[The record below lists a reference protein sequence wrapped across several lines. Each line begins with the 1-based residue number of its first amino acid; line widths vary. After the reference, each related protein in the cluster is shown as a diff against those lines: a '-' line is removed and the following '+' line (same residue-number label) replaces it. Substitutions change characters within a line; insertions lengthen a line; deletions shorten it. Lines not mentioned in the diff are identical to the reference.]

1 MIGRKIFFRF
11 SVVLKCFVRC
21 IVTHSSFTFSFS
33 FTCSCLYFPFSSV
46 FHVLF
51 ISLHFLCLWRH
62 LFFKYLSFVIQSQ
75 SFTLLSPVQRN
86 MLRISWVVT
95 CWGFLAS
102 CLMNTLFLL
111 KVDFIQLA
119 FSRSF
124 DNYVKLLPE
133 GWVKAFVM
141 LYFEEIR
148 KWVWLYPN

>member
-1 MIGRKIFFRF
+1 MHCNALFIHLLFF
-11 SVVLKCFVRC
+11 
-21 IVTHSSFTFSFS
+21 
-33 FTCSCLYFPFSSV
+33 
-46 FHVLF
+46 FHVFLPLLSF
-51 ISLHFLCLWRH
+51 FFCLPCSFHFLT
-62 LFFKYLSFVIQSQ
+62 LFVSLTSSIFQIFIFVIQSQ